1 MTPFRSLKSLPKTV
15 ATRFAQ
21 SWQACVIAGALT
33 GVVLFSPANML
44 AGEEQVP
51 GAPAAEIDRAV
62 QDAEK
67 AADAARQS
75 QVL

>member
-15 ATRFAQ
+15 ATRFAH
-21 SWQACVIAGALT
+21 SWQACVIAGALS
-33 GVVLFSPANML
+33 GVILFSPANML
-44 AGEEQVP
+44 TAEQQVP

-67 AADAARQS
+67 AAEAARQS